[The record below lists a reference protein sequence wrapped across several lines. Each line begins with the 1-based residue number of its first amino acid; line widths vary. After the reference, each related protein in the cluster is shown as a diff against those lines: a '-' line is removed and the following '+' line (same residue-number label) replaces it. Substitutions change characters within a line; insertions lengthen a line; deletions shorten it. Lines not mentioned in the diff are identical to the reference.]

1 VTVTPQQESA
11 QVDTRSTGRV
21 FVVIAGLLLIA
32 TVVNVGSV
40 VVAQRGAA
48 GIRAHDDGRLSTLVI
63 VEQPT
68 VRIRH
73 GFEAYLH
80 DLARGGTI
88 TVPSGRAVNRLM
100 VENFSL
106 VTVNFGDYDP
116 EITLDR
122 VAVLD
127 PGVVVVGTG
136 RTSTH
141 SGEVTYRFLI
151 RDASLAPSVTYYF
164 VGNDVYIVDDRL
176 GTP

>member
-1 VTVTPQQESA
+1 MIVTPQQESA
-11 QVDTRSTGRV
+11 QVDSRSTGRV
-21 FVVIAGLLLIA
+21 FIIVAGLLLVAI
-32 TVVNVGSV
+32 VVNVGSV

-48 GIRAHDDGRLSTLVI
+48 GIRAHDDSRLSTLVV

-106 VTVNFGDYDP
+106 LTVNFGDYDSEISP
-116 EITLDR
+116 ER
-122 VAVLD
+122 MQALD
-127 PGVVVVGTG
+127 PGVVVLGAG
-136 RTSTH
+136 WTSTH
-141 SGEVTYRFLI
+141 SGEVTYRFLML
-151 RDASLAPSVTYYF
+151 DASLAPSVTYYF
-164 VGNDVYIVDDRL
+164 VGKDVYIVDDRL